1 MSSNRCS
8 DTLPEG
14 LQALAADVDDLAAQ
28 NLAGLPDGVRAQRA
42 LVLRRLLNRLE
53 GCWLN
58 ELAAVD
64 ACGAAGA
71 DQGTPAPSTAS
82 WLRARLHL
90 GAGAASSLVRTA
102 RALFAGPLTAT
113 AQALGDGEL
122 SAAHASVLAHGTQ
135 DLAEHVT
142 VEAEPVLVAAARR
155 LDPPQLRRLVTHLR
169 LVADPEAA
177 DRQAERQHSQRWLWL
192 APTLEGMV
200 ALQGA
205 AGARGRPELAGRPG
219 AVGPTGQRRR

>member
-8 DTLPEG
+8 DSLPEG

-28 NLAGLPDGVRAQRA
+28 NLAGLPDGVRAQRV

-64 ACGAAGA
+64 AFGAAGA
-71 DQGTPAPSTAS
+71 DQGTPAVSTAG

-102 RALFAGPLTAT
+102 RVLFAGP
-113 AQALGDGEL
+113 
-122 SAAHASVLAHGTQ
+122 
-135 DLAEHVT
+135 
-142 VEAEPVLVAAARR
+142 
-155 LDPPQLRRLVTHLR
+155 
-169 LVADPEAA
+169 
-177 DRQAERQHSQRWLWL
+177 
-192 APTLEGMV
+192 
-200 ALQGA
+200 
-205 AGARGRPELAGRPG
+205 
-219 AVGPTGQRRR
+219 